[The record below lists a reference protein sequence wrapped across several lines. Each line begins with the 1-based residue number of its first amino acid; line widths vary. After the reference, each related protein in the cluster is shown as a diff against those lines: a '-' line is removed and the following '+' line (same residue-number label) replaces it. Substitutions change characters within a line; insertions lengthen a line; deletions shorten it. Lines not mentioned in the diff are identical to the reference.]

1 MRVVEHPVLGPLP
14 DSAHVTIYFEG
25 RPIAA
30 RAGEPVATALLAA
43 GVKALRITQHRHQ
56 PRGIFCALGR
66 CTDCVMVVD
75 GVPNVRTCVTR
86 VNEGMQIRRQG
97 VEE

>member
-14 DSAHVTIYFEG
+14 ESAQVTIFFEG

-30 RAGEPVATALLAA
+30 RAGEPVAAALLAA
-43 GVKALRITQHRHQ
+43 GIKALRITRRRHE

-75 GVPNVRTCVTR
+75 GVPNTRTCTTTVR
-86 VNEGMQIRRQG
+86 EGMQVRRQG
-97 VEE
+97 VGE